1 MNEMK
6 LNYENFDDLSAEHAA
21 MLAFL
26 DRLEKAGALPPSW
39 GEFTWLLGTHHHEKE
54 EEFLFPLLLG
64 SSRLEVGGPK
74 CMTFFTPRVI
84 GGTGWEDSA
93 ARLKRL
99 VSGEALREHEK
110 NSLRERALGLN
121 SMLKIPLEDHVLGA
135 RAIAAIESESDA
147 AKRAELISAFSSL
160 LRDHIQR
167 EDECLFE
174 LCRQALTPEQ
184 KNTYASKAKA
194 FDLQHGTRE
203 LLARVS
209 IGTKAV

>member
-1 MNEMK
+1 M
-6 LNYENFDDLSAEHAA
+6 NYENLDDLNAEHTAF
-21 MLAFL
+21 LAFL
-26 DRLEKAGALPPSW
+26 DRMGKAGALPPTW
-39 GEFTWLLGTHHHEKE
+39 ANFTRLLGTLHHEKE

-110 NSLRERALGLN
+110 NTLRERALSLN

-135 RAIAAIESESDA
+135 RAITAIESESDA
-147 AKRAELISAFSSL
+147 AKKAELINAFSGL

-184 KNTYASKAKA
+184 KKYYAAKAEA
-194 FDLQHGTRE
+194 FDLLHGTRE
-203 LLARVS
+203 LLARVGS
-209 IGTKAV
+209 ET

>member
-1 MNEMK
+1 MNVS
-6 LNYENFDDLSAEHAA
+6 YENLEDLTAEHAV
-21 MLAFL
+21 MLSFL
-26 DRLEKAGALPPSW
+26 ARMEEAGTILPAWPDFIRLLSRI
-39 GEFTWLLGTHHHEKE
+39 HHEKE
-54 EEFLFPLLLG
+54 EAFLFPLLLG

-93 ARLKRL
+93 ARVKRL
-99 VSGEALREHEK
+99 VSCGPLREHEE
-110 NSLRERALGLN
+110 SPLRSQALGLN

-135 RAIAAIESESDA
+135 RMVQAIEEEA
-147 AKRAELISAFSSL
+147 EPARMAELVSALTSL

-184 KNTYASKAKA
+184 KREYAARAEA
-194 FDLQHGTRE
+194 FDAQSGTRE
-203 LLARVS
+203 LLAR
-209 IGTKAV
+209 IGG